1 MRQEPK
7 HLGIPKSG
15 FHYRGVNLEV
25 VGDMK
30 CLQRR
35 CLQCRVILSPKLQL
49 VRLVQ
54 CSVLGGQCLDLEFEI
69 L

>member
-1 MRQEPK
+1 MSPA
-7 HLGIPKSG
+7 
-15 FHYRGVNLEV
+15 
-25 VGDMK
+25 
-30 CLQRR
+30 
-35 CLQCRVILSPKLQL
+35 LQCRVILSPKLQL